1 MHITYFA
8 MRRRLLQNRN
18 IKKPTKNELIGYLT
32 INANSLRHLHLQT
45 FLSWGHT
52 AKTSNF
58 ETDLNSKP
66 RLLILFNVRLSKK
79 NACCG

>member
-32 INANSLRHLHLQT
+32 INANRLRHLHLQT
-45 FLSWGHT
+45 FLSRGHT
-52 AKTSNF
+52 AKASNF
-58 ETDLNSKP
+58 ETGLNSKP

-79 NACCG
+79 K